1 MGSNRE
7 GINMNRIDEIKIV
20 CKKCHY
26 YKNICH
32 YDYGDS
38 MTKIPCEALR
48 ILMKIELM
56 LQGVDV

>member
-1 MGSNRE
+1 
-7 GINMNRIDEIKIV
+7 MNRIDEIKII

-56 LQGVDV
+56 LEGVDI